1 MAYYSIPKSSKN
13 GLVRIIPLMLYIY
26 IYIYTKTKNKGF
38 LGSLEQPPTIP
49 SFDSKR
55 HRFEGNH
62 LLHPIDVTDGGNVTE
77 AFFPLG
83 LGLPFG
89 SHRFGLKWTAVCSM
103 GWKMC
108 LWR

>member
-1 MAYYSIPKSSKN
+1 MYKYTN
-13 GLVRIIPLMLYIY
+13 
-26 IYIYTKTKNKGF
+26 IYTKTKNKGF

-62 LLHPIDVTDGGNVTE
+62 LLHPIDVTDGGNVTD

-89 SHRFGLKWTAVCSM
+89 HSFGLKTAVSD
-103 GWKMC
+103 GFENVRIRWC
-108 LWR
+108 LEQMEVKNGVLR